1 MSEEDFDVRYR
12 VIAFIKTAESSA
24 DICDIKLNIMLWS

>member
-12 VIAFIKTAESSA
+12 VIASFVCFLKAMKEITYSNSSR
-24 DICDIKLNIMLWS
+24 S